1 MVTMAWSAARLSEFV
16 VPENYRED
24 MTYRRE
30 WERVTTLSSDDIND
44 ACRGLRIG
52 FLINHCV
59 DELLE
64 LTELADEALADDR
77 ISEHVLL
84 MQEVAAWRETAQLL
98 RLMDADHSLR
108 EAAHRGAA

>member
-1 MVTMAWSAARLSEFV
+1 
-16 VPENYRED
+16 

-30 WERVTTLSSDDIND
+30 LERVTTLSSDDIND
-44 ACRGLRIG
+44 ACRGLRIR

-77 ISEHVLL
+77 IEEHVML

-98 RLMDADHSLR
+98 RLMDADDTLR
-108 EAAHRGAA
+108 VAAAHRGAA